1 MAKENKNLES
11 KEFKNFGIKESK
23 NLRSKKA
30 KNKDSVEELSSSEV
44 EIVKDNIAFDA
55 DGTEILMGGDIDL
68 SNAKVEKQ
76 FSFNSNNTPVLN
88 VNVEDEDAE
97 KLDINSKETVEEALT
112 VKRSYSLRP
121 STVKMLQELKVFI
134 YDDPYIK
141 YNDIVDAAIRFFY
154 DFKKNS
160 K

>member
-1 MAKENKNLES
+1 
-11 KEFKNFGIKESK
+11 
-23 NLRSKKA
+23 
-30 KNKDSVEELSSSEV
+30 
-44 EIVKDNIAFDA
+44 
-55 DGTEILMGGDIDL
+55 MGGDIDF

-76 FSFNSNNTPVLN
+76 FTFNSNNTPVLN
-88 VNVEDEDAE
+88 VNIKDEDSE
-97 KLDINSKETVEEALT
+97 KLDINSEETVEETLT
-112 VKRSYSLRP
+112 VKRSYTLRP

>member
-1 MAKENKNLES
+1 MPCYAKL
-11 KEFKNFGIKESK
+11 
-23 NLRSKKA
+23 
-30 KNKDSVEELSSSEV
+30 
-44 EIVKDNIAFDA
+44 
-55 DGTEILMGGDIDL
+55 
-68 SNAKVEKQ
+68 EKQ

-97 KLDINSKETVEEALT
+97 KLDINSKETVEETLS
-112 VKRSYSLRP
+112 VKRSYTLRP

-154 DFKKNS
+154 DFKK
-160 K
+160 KQ